1 MFSTAVAG
9 SVSDSTKSGTPSF
22 TVQSMRLTPINNQG
36 AVVTP
41 GVQTLTNGQ
50 TTAAIAMSD
59 IGFGGSIR
67 FQMQVNIG
75 NSVGGGGRST
85 SNDITLNP
93 KGHELYSGELQP
105 TVSQTDY
112 DGSPGKH
119 VGIMLEEGPD
129 GSGGTSFLSAIISK
143 DSGGAG
149 GTSNAVLTFNSSPP
163 NLLMEQVEELALG
176 IISSATGLFEIPDL
190 CIEILDKNTGIYAL
204 GPSDAM
210 RFTIE
215 LAT

>member
-1 MFSTAVAG
+1 MNAQGGV
-9 SVSDSTKSGTPSF
+9 VS
-22 TVQSMRLTPINNQG
+22 
-36 AVVTP
+36 P

-50 TTAAIAMSD
+50 TTAAIAMSN
-59 IGFGGSIR
+59 INAFGPGNIR

-85 SNDITLNP
+85 SNEITLSA
-93 KGHELYSGELQP
+93 KGTALYSGNILP

-119 VGIMLEEGPD
+119 VGVMLVEGPD
-129 GSGGTSFLSAIISK
+129 GSGGTSFLSAAINP

-149 GTSNAVLTFNSSPP
+149 GTSNAVLTFADFPP
-163 NLLMEQVEELALG
+163 NLAMEAMDELALG
-176 IISSATGLFEIPDL
+176 IISSATGLFGIPDL
-190 CIEILDKNTGIYAL
+190 CIEILDANTGIYAL